1 MTSYQ
6 VYLTIAL
13 GSSYTCTV
21 LQLRKCFAKYHLVI
35 FVSNIIIFIEFFTF
49 LHEF

>member
-13 GSSYTCTV
+13 GSSYTCTE
-21 LQLRKCFAKYHLVI
+21 LQLRKYHLMP
-35 FVSNIIIFIEFFTF
+35 NII
-49 LHEF
+49 